1 MNTKINACG
10 GSPLTY
16 EEYLLQNDYSKTTIK
31 HNLISVAKF
40 TKWLQRKRLNA
51 IEIDYKDSLT
61 YIKHLQGKKISVR
74 TINIELTNLRKYFN
88 YLIEINQRTQSPIE
102 DVTVKGAV
110 KRVLHNLLEADEL
123 EDLYYSYETESF
135 NKYANINAKHSAKR
149 NKIIIGLLVYQG
161 LNTTNLKSL
170 LVEHLE
176 LYKGKIYIP
185 STRRS
190 NSRTMELKSWQ
201 VLDLLEYINEIRPK
215 ITKKNNL
222 DPPDGEAGSEQLFIP
237 QNSFNDLVR
246 IGIFR
251 RLKKINYKVVNVHH
265 LRASVIVNW
274 LGQYNLRKV
283 QYLAGH
289 KYISSTEKY
298 KQNNLENL
306 HEAINEF
313 HPLS

>member
-222 DPPDGEAGSEQLFIP
+222 DPPDGEANVIKLRIFQTL
-237 QNSFNDLVR
+237 SF
-246 IGIFR
+246 
-251 RLKKINYKVVNVHH
+251 
-265 LRASVIVNW
+265 
-274 LGQYNLRKV
+274 
-283 QYLAGH
+283 
-289 KYISSTEKY
+289 
-298 KQNNLENL
+298 
-306 HEAINEF
+306 
-313 HPLS
+313 